1 MIATQKI
8 DRNVLAEAL
17 ATSSMTQGGWL
28 KALRDEL
35 DNDPEGLG
43 YAGKTA
49 NDVCALLNAT
59 YTVVIPGNQTEK
71 DAEKIDARDFK
82 SLRLEIALE
91 LAAIKDD
98 AVRQKGSFIFTQ
110 VIEALSQFDTVDLTN
125 PKIVAQFNDLMSLG
139 VLTSEIYDRYFKVV
153 EGGPD
158 QTVEKEAR
166 SSVLFGP
173 HIFVEAADIVAAR
186 AL

>member
-1 MIATQKI
+1 MISTRKI
-8 DRNVLAEAL
+8 DRNTLAEAL
-17 ATSSMTQGGWL
+17 ATSSITQGGWL
-28 KALRDEL
+28 KALRSEL

-43 YAGKTA
+43 YGDKAA
-49 NDVCALLNAT
+49 NEVCALLNAT
-59 YTVVIPGNQTEK
+59 YTVVVPGNQTQTE
-71 DAEKIDARDFK
+71 AEKIDASDFK

-139 VLTSEIYDRYFKVV
+139 VLTSEIYDRYFKVT
-153 EGGPD
+153 EGGQD
-158 QTVEKEAR
+158 QTIEKEAR
-166 SSVLFGP
+166 ASVLFGP
-173 HIFVEAADIVAAR
+173 HIFVEALDVIDAR

>member
-1 MIATQKI
+1 MISTLKI
-8 DRNVLAEAL
+8 DRNLLADAL
-17 ATSSMTQGGWL
+17 STSSITQGGWL

-35 DNDPEGLG
+35 DNDPESLG
-43 YAGKTA
+43 YGDKSPWV
-49 NDVCALLNAT
+49 VCTLLNAT
-59 YTVVIPGNQTEK
+59 YTVTVPGNQTQT

-82 SLRLEIALE
+82 RLRLEIALE
-91 LAAIKDD
+91 LSTIKDN
-98 AVRQKGSFIFTQ
+98 AVREKGSFIFTQ
-110 VIEALSQFDTVDLTN
+110 VIGALSELDAVDLTN
-125 PKIVAQFNDLMSLG
+125 PKIVAQFDDLVALG
-139 VLTSEIYDRYFKVV
+139 ILTPDIYDRYFKVT

-173 HIFVEAADIVAAR
+173 HIFVEASDVVGAR